1 MLNKFIPNDRTRE
14 NLQRQRCGDDL
25 ERFAEW
31 LTGLR
36 YSAATIR
43 SYIFAA
49 ARYDAWVRERNHSV
63 AAALVPSELEAY
75 RAYLLHRHP
84 QRAQRLRPDGGNDYC
99 GAHRFVKYLCE
110 RRGIPAGAPRDTT
123 SLEKRF
129 VDWLCRHRGV
139 CTRTAGG
146 YALKVRR
153 LINALGTEPRMYS
166 AAQLRDNVL
175 EQSRGFSDS
184 HVDGVVTSIRMF
196 IRFLVIYQECSEG
209 LQYAIPRVAKWQK
222 ASLPRYLCP
231 ADVQRI
237 IDTCDPGI
245 PLGARDRAILLLLSR
260 LGLRSGDVAGLSLG
274 DIDWTRARIRLS
286 GKSRTPAWLPLPQ
299 DAGDALLYYIQTA
312 RPDCSSDA
320 VFLIAC
326 APYTRILAR
335 QISLT
340 AERAIRRSEVKTRSF
355 GAHQFRHS
363 AATAWLSQ
371 GMTLQAIGAVLR
383 HRDVD
388 TTALYAKV
396 DVNLLRGIA
405 LPWPQEV
412 VSC

>member
-1 MLNKFIPNDRTRE
+1 MLSKFIPNDRTRE
-14 NLQRQRCGDDL
+14 NLQRQRCGADL
-25 ERFAEW
+25 QGFSEW
-31 LTGLR
+31 LTDFG
-36 YSAATIR
+36 YSAETIR

-49 ARYDAWVRERNHSV
+49 ARYDAWIRERHHEI
-63 AAALVPSELEAY
+63 AAALVPSELDAY
-75 RAYLLHRHP
+75 RAHLLHRHP
-84 QRAQRLRPDGGNDYC
+84 QRSQRRRTDGGNDYC

-110 RRGIPAGAPRDTT
+110 RRGIPVGAPRDTT
-123 SLEKRF
+123 SLEQRF

-153 LINALGTEPRMYS
+153 LISALGTEPRMYS
-166 AAQLRDNVL
+166 AAQLRDSVL
-175 EQSRGFSDS
+175 AQSRGFGDS

-196 IRFLVIYQECSEG
+196 IRFLVIHQECSEG
-209 LQYAIPRVAKWQK
+209 LQYAIPRVAKWRK
-222 ASLPRYLCP
+222 ASLPRYLSP

-237 IDTCDPGI
+237 IDTCDPDT
-245 PLGARDRAILLLLSR
+245 PLGARDRAILLLLAQ
-260 LGLRSGDVAGLSLG
+260 LGLRGGDVAGLSLG
-274 DIDWTRARIRLS
+274 DIDWTRARIRVS

-299 DAGDALLYYIQTA
+299 DAGDALLHYIQAA
-312 RPDCSSDA
+312 RPDRSNDA
-320 VFLIAC
+320 VFLISC
-326 APYTRILAR
+326 APYTRILSR

-340 AERAIRRSEVKTRSF
+340 AERAIRRAGVKTSSL

-363 AATAWLSQ
+363 AATAWLGQ

-396 DVNLLRGIA
+396 DINLLRGIA
-405 LPWPQEV
+405 LPWPQDG

>member
-1 MLNKFIPNDRTRE
+1 MLSKFIPNDRTRE
-14 NLQRQRCGDDL
+14 NLQRQRCGADL
-25 ERFAEW
+25 KGFSEW
-31 LTGLR
+31 LTSFR
-36 YSAATIR
+36 YSAETIR

-49 ARYDAWVRERNHSV
+49 ARYDAWVRGRHHDIAS
-63 AAALVPSELEAY
+63 ALAPSELDAY
-75 RAYLLHRHP
+75 RAYLTHRHP
-84 QRAQRLRPDGGNDYC
+84 DRRRPDGGNDYC
-99 GAHRFVKYLCE
+99 GAHRFVKYLRE
-110 RRGIPAGAPRDTT
+110 RGGIQVDVARQAT
-123 SLEKRF
+123 SLERRF
-129 VDWLCRHRGV
+129 VDWLCRHRGA
-139 CTRTAGG
+139 CLRTAEG

-153 LINALGTEPRMYS
+153 LLSALGSDPRLYS

-175 EQSRGFSDS
+175 AQSRGYSDS
-184 HVDGVVTSIRMF
+184 HVDAVVTSVRMF
-196 IRFLVIYQECSEG
+196 VRFLIIHQECSES

-222 ASLPRYLCP
+222 ASLPRYLCL

-245 PLGARDRAILLLLSR
+245 PLRARDRAILLMLSR
-260 LGLRSGDVAGLSLG
+260 LGLRAGDVAGLSLG
-274 DIDWTRARIRLS
+274 DIDWTRARIRVS
-286 GKSRTPAWLPLPQ
+286 GKSRIPAWLPLPQ
-299 DAGDALLYYIQTA
+299 DAGDALLHYIQTA

-320 VFLIAC
+320 VFLISC
-326 APYTRILAR
+326 APYTRVLTR
-335 QISLT
+335 QICLT
-340 AERAIRRSEVKTRSF
+340 AERAIRRAGVKTSSL

-363 AATAWLSQ
+363 AATAWLNQ